1 MAEVYC
7 PHHKQS
13 NRSPAMIHFG
23 DNELGR
29 QYICAACSRVR
40 VFNTGEI
47 LSFSPAD
54 RYGFIS
60 GRKGNFFFHVSNLA
74 SDFVPE
80 KGMPVSFEVSF
91 LEDGRVQAIRV
102 KQLEGENDEL

>member
-1 MAEVYC
+1 MAKVHC

-13 NRSPAMIHFG
+13 NLSPAMVYFG

-29 QYICAACSRVR
+29 QYICAVCSSVR
-40 VFNTGEI
+40 VFNTGEV

-60 GRKGNFFFHVSNLA
+60 GRKENFFFHVSNLG
-74 SDFVPE
+74 SNFVPE
-80 KGMPVSFEVSF
+80 KGMMVFFEVSF
-91 LEDGRVQAIRV
+91 LENGRVQAIRV
-102 KQLEGENDEL
+102 KPLQGENDEL